1 MATTMIQHRV
11 LALCLLLASL
21 PIADAHAQHKQFKD
35 WRAACDN
42 LRTCHAYG
50 FGAGAWTGAYLHLE
64 RGGAAGTLPRVT
76 VVVEAAPGVQVTL
89 AYNDKST
96 AGLPA
101 EAATP
106 AQGDDVVRIKI
117 TEPTAVAAMVA
128 RLHTAATLTATRID
142 PPGYQSDE
150 ETSDISLAGAG
161 AALLWIDAQQK
172 RLGTVT
178 ALIRRGD
185 KPASSVPPPPPAPVV
200 RAAKANPAPLPK
212 VVPPGII
219 AQGKTLC
226 GEDEGEGEFSE
237 AARLSGTLVLYAFY
251 CRESSGAYNH
261 HYAFLVAPE
270 GHPTAVQVPDFSVKI
285 GALVNERPGILT
297 NPSFDAK
304 TMTMLTFGKGR
315 GIGDCGDIS
324 AWVWDGT
331 AFRLTRYD
339 LMPDCKGIPADD
351 WPTVY
356 RTTVR

>member
-1 MATTMIQHRV
+1 MATAMIQNRV

-21 PIADAHAQHKQFKD
+21 PVADAHAQHKQFKD
-35 WRAACDN
+35 WLAACDN
-42 LRTCHAYG
+42 LRNCHAYG
-50 FGAGAWTGAYLHLE
+50 FGAGAWAGAYLHLE

-76 VVVEAAPGVQVTL
+76 VVVEAAQGVKVKL

-101 EAATP
+101 DAVTP
-106 AQGDDVVRIKI
+106 AKGDDVVRIEIK
-117 TEPTAVAAMVA
+117 EPTAVAAMVA
-128 RLHTAATLTATRID
+128 MLHKAETLTATRID
-142 PPGYQSDE
+142 PPGHKSDD
-150 ETSDISLAGAG
+150 ETSDISLSGAV
-161 AALLWIDAQQK
+161 AALLWIDEQQK

-185 KPASSVPPPPPAPVV
+185 KPVWSVPPQPPAPVV

-212 VVPPGII
+212 VAPPEII
-219 AQGKTLC
+219 AKGKTLC

-237 AARLSGTLVLYAFY
+237 AERLSGKLVLYSFY
-251 CRESSGAYNH
+251 CRDSSGAYNH

-270 GHPTAVQVPDFSVKI
+270 GNPKAVKVPDFQVKI
-285 GALVNERPGILT
+285 GDLVNERSSILT

-339 LMPDCKGIPADD
+339 LMPDCKGVPADD